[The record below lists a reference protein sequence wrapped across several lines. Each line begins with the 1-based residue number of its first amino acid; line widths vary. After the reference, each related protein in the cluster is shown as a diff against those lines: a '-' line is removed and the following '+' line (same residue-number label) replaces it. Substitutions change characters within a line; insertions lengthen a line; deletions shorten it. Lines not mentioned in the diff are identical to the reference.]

1 MADLHSQLAERCI
14 DRSKFPIPA
23 SSWETFR
30 NSETLDGV
38 CVDYMVE
45 MLCRAVGSKMAGKEG
60 RRISELLTHEISV
73 DPPAQQYVVLGVS
86 KTETSLRVSGANN
99 DPAPI
104 LSVLVG
110 KANVRQALAGRLDPL
125 NAKNLL
131 LIQSRA
137 NQTSLVELARDC
149 ISGSSGE
156 RSLRWTL
163 RMYDTLNTC
172 PTLDSDLE
180 NGINSLLEETG
191 LKPLGAEIEHTRP
204 LFIQQKNE
212 KVGGLMT
219 FLHLGQ
225 KLTGEELD
233 PVHWDLFVDLVR
245 IFFDL
250 WIFHE
255 AEFKGAIRPCYL
267 RLGAAACAT
276 ATSGG
281 GQGGA
286 AAGSAGEGTNVLAW
300 CRSMC
305 HGLLGAA
312 ACATATSGGGQG
324 GAAAGS
330 AGEGPNVLYPEGLP
344 YYEVKFSR
352 PELHEPHPVFWDDTG
367 REVPDGIRVEASPYP
382 DKDTPGLPSHDCYEC
397 MWCVY

>member
-1 MADLHSQLAERCI
+1 M
-14 DRSKFPIPA
+14 
-23 SSWETFR
+23 
-30 NSETLDGV
+30 LDGV

-45 MLCRAVGSKMAGKEG
+45 MLCRAVGSKMAGKEAWG
-60 RRISELLTHEISV
+60 GYSSELLTHELSV
-73 DPPAQQYVVLGVS
+73 DPPARRYVVLGVS
-86 KTETSLRVSGANN
+86 NAETSLRVSGAND
-99 DPAPI
+99 DPVPI

-110 KANVRQALAGRLDPL
+110 KANVKQALAGRLDPL

-191 LKPLGAEIEHTRP
+191 LKPLGAEIQHTRP

-219 FLHLGQ
+219 FLHLVQ

-233 PVHWDLFVDLVR
+233 RIHWDLFVDLVR

-286 AAGSAGEGTNVLAW
+286 AAGSAGEG
-300 CRSMC
+300 
-305 HGLLGAA
+305 
-312 ACATATSGGGQG
+312 
-324 GAAAGS
+324 
-330 AGEGPNVLYPEGLP
+330 PNVLYPEGLP

-352 PELHEPHPVFWDDTG
+352 PELHGPHPVFW
-367 REVPDGIRVEASPYP
+367 EVPTGIIVGASPYP
-382 DKDTPGLPSHDCYEC
+382 DKDTLPSHDCYEC